1 MTGPHQNTGAPP
13 PKAMLG
19 HSAPKRRAKRLV
31 AELRELREMATESK
45 SGSLV
50 FDWGVTSL
58 DTIEGYELTPV
69 IVFSDFLVCFSCET
83 EYVRNY
89 FSVVVQFRARTCV
102 GERTLS
108 AHHPPCTRGAEPC
121 CGYDGHTWFCV
132 SVGV

>member
-1 MTGPHQNTGAPP
+1 MWPERKNHYLLVKSELKSERNKNERRVTGPHQNTGAPP

-69 IVFSDFLVCFSCET
+69 IVFSYFLVCFSCET
-83 EYVRNY
+83 EYVR
-89 FSVVVQFRARTCV
+89 V
-102 GERTLS
+102 
-108 AHHPPCTRGAEPC
+108 C
-121 CGYDGHTWFCV
+121 CRH
-132 SVGV
+132 